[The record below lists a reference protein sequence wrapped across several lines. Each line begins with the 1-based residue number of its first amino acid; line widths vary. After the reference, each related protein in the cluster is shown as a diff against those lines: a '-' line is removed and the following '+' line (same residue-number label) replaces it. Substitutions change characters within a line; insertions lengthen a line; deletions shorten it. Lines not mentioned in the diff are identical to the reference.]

1 MSLILPPSSCYYSAH
16 HRDLYSFPT
25 RRSSDLN
32 VNASATQCL
41 IEVDVE
47 TIGASLG
54 CAVDKVRTTH
64 AHTSDRAHCHD
75 GAVPLCFE
83 LLAQQDTNRY
93 WCGEVNLC
101 RFHGLCLVLPQFF
114 LVTQGR
120 SEERRVGTECTA
132 RWRR

>member
-1 MSLILPPSSCYYSAH
+1 MNLNAKETYWNSGWTKIESLPSNTAFTVASA
-16 HRDLYSFPT
+16 T
-25 RRSSDLN
+25 SSTLTVSGHLGTNLAGTDNQN

-64 AHTSDRAHCHD
+64 AHTSDRAHRHD

-101 RFHGLCLVLPQFF
+101 RFHGLCLV
-114 LVTQGR
+114 
-120 SEERRVGTECTA
+120 
-132 RWRR
+132 